1 MQLVAYGAQD
11 VYLTGNPQITFFK
24 VVYRRHT
31 NFAMETIE
39 ETMSGNI
46 GFGRRSSITI
56 IRNGDLATNLYV
68 KIAVGALTPYTGT
81 TACWVRRLGHAI
93 LKSITISIGGSQ
105 IDKQYGT
112 WMDIWYELTH
122 TEEQTRGYAEMVGDT
137 NEMTDLSSA
146 GAPAYTLYVPLQFW
160 FCRNTGLA
168 LPLIALQ
175 YHEVRIDFEFA
186 TLAEL
191 VCYTGSTL
199 PTCAAGIDA
208 TLLVNYVYLDS
219 EERRRFAQVGHE
231 YLIEQV
237 QFTGEE
243 SVQAGTGQTSSGKY
257 KLGFNHPTKEL
268 IWAVKGGNYTAG
280 NSFVAYAGN
289 NSWTGYNG
297 GLATAAQNLANAMFN
312 IGPLAATRASTFVGE
327 TGNRYLPNTSATVT
341 NVSADGTYGDI
352 SVTILTS
359 DGVSYVPGTS
369 GGVFTIGTSGT
380 QSGTQ
385 QLYITGTG
393 AAVPLSGI
401 SGNLTDVIVTV
412 GLNAAQTSAVVQ
424 NVTVNAHNI
433 TLRDISIP
441 ISAQTDTRFSSSSS
455 SQLVASDVIVN
466 QHNNYGLL
474 IDGTGNPV
482 ANALIQLNGQDR
494 FDVEDGS
501 YFNYVQPYQHHT
513 RTPADGINVY
523 SFALHPEQHQPSG
536 SANLSRID
544 NTQLNLN
551 FADSTF
557 VTGLTS
563 LTFFN
568 SATLLYVFAFSYN
581 VLRIMSGMGGLA
593 YSN

>member
-11 VYLTGNPQITFFK
+11 VYLTGNAQITFYK

-39 ETMSGNI
+39 ETMNGNI
-46 GFGRRSSITI
+46 GFGRRSSVNI

-68 KIAVGALTPYTGT
+68 KIALGALTPASGT
-81 TACWVRRLGHAI
+81 SACWVRRLGHAI

-122 TEEQTRGYAEMVGDT
+122 SEEQARGYAEMIGDT
-137 NEMTDLSSA
+137 DDMTNLSTA
-146 GAPAYTLYVPLQFW
+146 GVAARTIYVPLQFW

-175 YHEVRIDFEFA
+175 YHEVRLEFEFA

-191 VCYTGSTL
+191 VCYTGTTA
-199 PTCAAGIDA
+199 PTCAAGFDA

-219 EERRRFAQVGHE
+219 EERRRYAQVGHE

-243 SVQAGTGQTSSGKY
+243 SIQTGTQTSSGKY

-280 NSFVAYAGN
+280 NTFLAYAGHN
-289 NSWTGYNG
+289 AWTGYNG
-297 GLATAAQNLANAMFN
+297 GLDQAAQNLANASFA
-312 IGPLAATRASTFVGE
+312 IGPEGATASDTFKASSGNVYVP
-327 TGNRYLPNTSATVT
+327 TGTTVT

-352 SVTILTS
+352 NITVLTS
-359 DGVSYVPGTS
+359 TGVTYVPGS
-369 GGVFTIGTSGT
+369 YGGVFAIGTSGT
-380 QSGTQ
+380 QTGTQ
-385 QLYITGTG
+385 QLYLTGTG
-393 AAVPLSGI
+393 AAAALSGVA
-401 SGNLTDVIVTV
+401 GNLTDVIVTV
-412 GLNAAQTSAVVQ
+412 GLNAAQTSAVVEH
-424 NVTVNAHNI
+424 VAVNAHNI
-433 TLRDISIP
+433 TLRDVSIP
-441 ISAQTDTRFSSSSS
+441 ISAQTDTRFSTSTS
-455 SQLVASDVIVN
+455 SQVVATDVVVR

-482 ANALIQLNGQDR
+482 LNALIQLNGQDR
-494 FDVEDGS
+494 FDVETGA
-501 YFNYVQPYQHHT
+501 YFNFVQPHQHHT

-551 FADSTF
+551 FSDSTYAS
-557 VTGLTS
+557 GLTS
-563 LTFFN
+563 LGFFN
-568 SATLLYVFAFSYN
+568 SSTLLYVYALSYN